1 MSGSAG
7 HCACLGVAVKK
18 CSVCVS
24 GLTETLSQ
32 PRNLHVCGDGGS
44 NVCSGSENSGLD
56 SGQESSA

>member
-24 GLTETLSQ
+24 GLTE
-32 PRNLHVCGDGGS
+32 GGRCH
-44 NVCSGSENSGLD
+44 NRGTCTCVAMVAVMCVVGVRI
-56 SGQESSA
+56 QV

>member
-24 GLTETLSQ
+24 GLTE
-32 PRNLHVCGDGGS
+32 GGGGS

>member
-1 MSGSAG
+1 MNVRQRWSLCMFGG
-7 HCACLGVAVKK
+7 AVKK

-24 GLTETLSQ
+24 GLTE
-32 PRNLHVCGDGGS
+32 GGGGS